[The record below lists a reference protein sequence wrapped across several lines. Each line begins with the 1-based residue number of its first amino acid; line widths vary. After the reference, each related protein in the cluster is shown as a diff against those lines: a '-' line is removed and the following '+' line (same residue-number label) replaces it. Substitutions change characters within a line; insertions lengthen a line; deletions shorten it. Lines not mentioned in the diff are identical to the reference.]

1 MSYADFKGSAF
12 RFARAVMTNQIA
24 HWFPRLYIKLTK
36 QTGRGSGEES
46 FDDIAEY
53 FHLCFCEYFEK
64 LAIAPE
70 QIPQFLNG
78 KHLIEYGPGDFPG
91 VAILMYAWGAEKIH
105 CVDRFPMMVFSEKNI
120 AALRR
125 LLDALPP
132 EQKLR
137 ASHCFASIGSPE
149 SGLRQDCIEYIVNG
163 KGLSGLRNA
172 ADLIYSRA
180 VLEHV
185 NDLQASIN
193 DMKAALRV
201 GGTMVHKI
209 DLKSHGLHKT
219 NRLDFLTWSN
229 IAWRLMY
236 SAKGVPNRLRVDR
249 YRKALDQAGFKLETI
264 EPVETALQ
272 SEIEEVRPHL
282 AKDFRELSD
291 EDLSW
296 LSFWLI
302 ARH

>member
-1 MSYADFKGSAF
+1 MSYADLKDSAF
-12 RFARAVMTNQIA
+12 RFARAALTNQIA
-24 HWFPRLYIKLTK
+24 LLFPRLYIKLTR

-53 FHLCFCEYFEK
+53 FHLCFHEYFER
-64 LAIAPE
+64 LAITPE
-70 QIPQFLNG
+70 RIPRFLIG

-91 VAILMYAWGAEKIH
+91 VAILMYAWGAEKIY

-125 LLDALPP
+125 LLDCLPP

-137 ASHCFASIGSPE
+137 ANHCFVSVGCPE
-149 SGLRQDCIEYIVNG
+149 SRLRQDCIEYIVN
-163 KGLSGLRNA
+163 
-172 ADLIYSRA
+172 
-180 VLEHV
+180 
-185 NDLQASIN
+185 
-193 DMKAALRV
+193 
-201 GGTMVHKI
+201 
-209 DLKSHGLHKT
+209 GLHKT

-236 SAKGVPNRLRVDR
+236 SGKGVPNRLRVDR
-249 YRKALDQAGFKLETI
+249 YRKALDQSGFKIENI
-264 EPVETALQ
+264 EPVEIAPQ
-272 SEIEEVRPHL
+272 SEVEEVRLYL
-282 AKDFRELSD
+282 AKSFRDLSN

>member
-1 MSYADFKGSAF
+1 MSYADLKDSAF
-12 RFARAVMTNQIA
+12 RFARAALTNQVA
-24 HWFPRLYIKLTK
+24 LLFPRLYIQLTK

-53 FHLCFCEYFEK
+53 FHLCFREYFER
-64 LAIAPE
+64 LAIPPDR
-70 QIPQFLNG
+70 IPQFLHG

-91 VAILMYAWGAEKIH
+91 VAILMYAWGAEKIY

-132 EQKLR
+132 EQKHR
-137 ASHCFASIGSPE
+137 ANHCFVSVGSPE
-149 SGLRQDCIEYIVNG
+149 SGLRQDCIEYVVNG

-172 ADLIYSRA
+172 AHLIYSRA

-185 NDLQASIN
+185 NDLEASVD
-193 DMKAALRV
+193 DMKAALRE
-201 GGTMVHKI
+201 GGTMIHKV

-219 NRLDFLTWSN
+219 NRLDFLTWSD

-249 YRKALDQAGFKLETI
+249 YRNALNQADFKIEYM
-264 EPVETALQ
+264 EPVEKALQ
-272 SEIEEVRPHL
+272 SEIEEVRADL
-282 AKDFRELSD
+282 AKNFRNLSND
-291 EDLSW
+291 DLGW

>member
-1 MSYADFKGSAF
+1 MSYADLKDNAF
-12 RFARAVMTNQIA
+12 RFARAALTNQVA
-24 HWFPRLYIKLTK
+24 QLFPRLYIRLTK

-53 FHLCFCEYFEK
+53 FHLCFREYFER
-64 LAIAPE
+64 LAITPE

-91 VAILMYAWGAEKIH
+91 VAILMYAWGAEKIY
-105 CVDRFPMMVFSEKNI
+105 CVDRFPMMVFSEKNV

-137 ASHCFASIGSPE
+137 ANHCFASIGSPE
-149 SGLRQDCIEYIVNG
+149 SGLRQDCIEYIVNS

-193 DMKAALRV
+193 DMKAALRE
-201 GGTMVHKI
+201 GGTMIHKI

-249 YRKALDQAGFKLETI
+249 YRKALDQAGFKIETI
-264 EPVETALQ
+264 EPVETARQ

-282 AKDFRELSD
+282 AKDFRDLSD